1 MTTSYFLPTR
11 PRFALYLMTLLPTF
25 SYALETDREQPIR
38 IQADAAIVDEK
49 KGSSVYKGNVIIT
62 QGTLEVTADEVEI
75 FTADREVIQIIA
87 KTNKGSEVLAHYQ
100 QQTNEAMD
108 MVVADAKKITYLVQ
122 EERLHLAGDARL
134 QQIDDVFT
142 GQLLYYDLGRGIV
155 NLNSSGGSD
164 RVNMTINPNSGL
176 LQ

>member
-1 MTTSYFLPTR
+1 MKASYFLPTR
-11 PRFALYLMTLLPTF
+11 LRFALYLLTLLPTF
-25 SYALETDREQPIR
+25 LYALETDREQPIR
-38 IQADAAIVDEK
+38 IQADAAIVDET

-62 QGTLEVTADEVEI
+62 QGTLQVTADEVEI
-75 FTADREVIQIIA
+75 FTADSEVIQIIA

-108 MVVADAKKITYLVQ
+108 MVVANARKITYLVQ

-134 QQIDDVFT
+134 QQVQDVFT

-155 NLNSSGGSD
+155 NLSSGGGSD
-164 RVNMTINPNSGL
+164 RVNMTINPKKSSR
-176 LQ
+176 